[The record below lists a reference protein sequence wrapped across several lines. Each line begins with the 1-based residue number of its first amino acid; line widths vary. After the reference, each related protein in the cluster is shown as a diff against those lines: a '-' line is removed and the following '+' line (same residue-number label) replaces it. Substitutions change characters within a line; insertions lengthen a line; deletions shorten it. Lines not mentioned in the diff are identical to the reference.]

1 MAKMDKNEIFQ
12 KVKDVFVVEFEI
24 DEDTITPESLV
35 FEEMGLDSLDSV
47 DLIVALEKTFNFKID
62 RANDGA
68 IISQI
73 RSIQDIID
81 YVESKQSQ
89 VMS

>member
-1 MAKMDKNEIFQ
+1 MNMNEIFQ

-24 DEDTITPESLV
+24 DEFSITKESLV
-35 FEEMGLDSLDSV
+35 FEELGLDSLDSV
-47 DLIVALEKTFNFKID
+47 DLIVALEKTFNFKIN

-68 IISQI
+68 VISQI

-81 YVESKQSQ
+81 YVESKQS
-89 VMS
+89 

>member
-35 FEEMGLDSLDSV
+35 FEELGLDSLDSV

-73 RSIQDIID
+73 RSVQDIIN

-89 VMS
+89 IMS

>member
-1 MAKMDKNEIFQ
+1 MAQNEIFQ
-12 KVKDVFVVEFEI
+12 KVKAVFEEEFEI
-24 DEDTITPESLV
+24 EPALITKEALI
-35 FEEMGLDSLDSV
+35 FEELGLDSLDSV

-62 RANDGA
+62 RVNDGP

-81 YVESKQSQ
+81 YVQSKA
-89 VMS
+89 